1 MQGKR
6 GRIIENSLVGKIL
19 LAKSVHTD
27 VIKTALTQAWKTTKE
42 VKIESMR
49 NNIFRFKFGLEV
61 DKQKIM
67 AGEPC
72 HFDKALIVLK
82 EPSGIG
88 NMRKEEFTHTRFL
101 VQIHNIPIVCIERD
115 NVQKLGG
122 LIGEVLEVETDDDG
136 ECIRLYARVRIS
148 IDITK
153 PLQKMV
159 GARRR

>member
-1 MQGKR
+1 M
-6 GRIIENSLVGKIL
+6 ENSLVGKIL

-72 HFDKALIVLK
+72 HFDRALIVLK
-82 EPSGIG
+82 EPNGIE
-88 NMRKEEFTHTRFL
+88 NMRNEEFTHTCFW
-101 VQIHNIPIVCIERD
+101 VQTHNIPIVCIER
-115 NVQKLGG
+115 
-122 LIGEVLEVETDDDG
+122 ETMFKSWED
-136 ECIRLYARVRIS
+136 
-148 IDITK
+148 
-153 PLQKMV
+153 
-159 GARRR
+159 